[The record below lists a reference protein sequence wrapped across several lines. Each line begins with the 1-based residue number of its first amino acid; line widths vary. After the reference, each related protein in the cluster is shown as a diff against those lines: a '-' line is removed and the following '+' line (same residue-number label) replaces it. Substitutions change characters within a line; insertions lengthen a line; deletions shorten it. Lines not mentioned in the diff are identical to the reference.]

1 MNLHYPAEW
10 EKQKAIWLAFPHNTQ
25 NWTGKNRDEI
35 FAFYYELIGICARF
49 QPVNVL
55 VPEDF
60 ALPALQKK
68 IFSQAAFKPKFIP
81 MQTDDVWIR
90 DYGPF
95 FVFNDNGVKKIVKF
109 QFNAWGA
116 KFPPWENDEQIP
128 FQIAKK
134 KRLAVK
140 EFPYIFEGGAIE
152 VNDDGLGITTLPCLV
167 GKNRNHP
174 KDIKHVEFAIKDALG
189 LKDLLVLPE
198 GLAGDHTDGHI
209 DNAARFVSRNRI
221 AMAWEDDQSKENFL
235 PLQRNK
241 VILETWIKRHY
252 GSQAQVDAVQI
263 PTQKKWEGNTL
274 PASYMNF
281 IFLNGALVY
290 PKYEEKFDKKAEAYF
305 KKVFPNREIIG
316 IDCSAVIREGGSL
329 HCISKQE
336 NESFEAKSPRDSS
349 K

>member
-128 FQIAKK
+128 FQIAKNFWVRDK
-134 KRLAVK
+134 TNSSSC
-140 EFPYIFEGGAIE
+140 IFSIIWF
-152 VNDDGLGITTLPCLV
+152 NCWFIIIFT
-167 GKNRNHP
+167 
-174 KDIKHVEFAIKDALG
+174 I
-189 LKDLLVLPE
+189 
-198 GLAGDHTDGHI
+198 I
-209 DNAARFVSRNRI
+209 DT
-221 AMAWEDDQSKENFL
+221 K
-235 PLQRNK
+235 
-241 VILETWIKRHY
+241 
-252 GSQAQVDAVQI
+252 
-263 PTQKKWEGNTL
+263 
-274 PASYMNF
+274 
-281 IFLNGALVY
+281 
-290 PKYEEKFDKKAEAYF
+290 
-305 KKVFPNREIIG
+305 
-316 IDCSAVIREGGSL
+316 
-329 HCISKQE
+329 
-336 NESFEAKSPRDSS
+336 
-349 K
+349 